1 MWERRVGDVGD
12 GMGFAGVRKSFS
24 LVDRVHAELKVSG
37 GEVEWIGYG
46 GAARQSVGDLRLAS
60 ACGWS
65 CISLSLVHGMELR
78 GDGFQTPVLF
88 LLSLSLSLYLSPGN
102 DLKVK

>member
-1 MWERRVGDVGD
+1 MQSSKWAE
-12 GMGFAGVRKSFS
+12 VRLSGS
-24 LVDRVHAELKVSG
+24 GTTVLLV
-37 GEVEWIGYG
+37 EVW
-46 GAARQSVGDLRLAS
+46 GDLRLAS

-88 LLSLSLSLYLSPGN
+88 LLSLSLSLSI
-102 DLKVK
+102 